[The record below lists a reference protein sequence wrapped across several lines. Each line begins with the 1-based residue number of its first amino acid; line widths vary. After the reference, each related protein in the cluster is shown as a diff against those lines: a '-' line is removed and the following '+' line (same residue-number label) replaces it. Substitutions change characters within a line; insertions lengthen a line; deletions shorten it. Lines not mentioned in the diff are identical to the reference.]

1 MLPIDIC
8 QFIVTIRPSIESLL
22 RRLEQTQVC
31 TNAVCYES
39 VDDLA
44 PMVVAETNGSLG
56 VPLVTILA
64 TGLWL
69 LALLTKPPLM
79 STHKTRERDMTAN
92 NDPDTL

>member
-8 QFIVTIRPSIESLL
+8 QFVVTIRPSIESLL

-44 PMVVAETNGSLG
+44 PMVVAGTDESSN

-69 LALLTKPPLM
+69 LALLANPPLM
-79 STHKTRERDMTAN
+79 STYKTRERDMSAN
-92 NDPDTL
+92 NDSDTL

>member
-8 QFIVTIRPSIESLL
+8 QFVVSVRPSIESLL
-22 RRLEQTQVC
+22 RRLGQAQVC

-44 PMVVAETNGSLG
+44 PMVAGTNESSG

-69 LALLTKPPLM
+69 LALLAKPPLM
-79 STHKTRERDMTAN
+79 STIKTWKRITDDDSSPGTM
-92 NDPDTL
+92 